1 MHPYGQNPA
10 KMTTFRHKVLSHY
23 THFMYKEK
31 EQKLDLIKKKK
42 AGKQS
47 PCNGT
52 KRELKGQSQNQFICS
67 IQNKI
72 FIGQSSKFDQ
82 LSFYTKQNGA

>member
-42 AGKQS
+42 G
-47 PCNGT
+47 
-52 KRELKGQSQNQFICS
+52 GQTIT
-67 IQNKI
+67 
-72 FIGQSSKFDQ
+72 
-82 LSFYTKQNGA
+82 L